1 MDWGSNGEEPTSWEE
16 LYSINLIP
24 SELFLKFRKEVQG
37 LRVGL
42 NLEVH
47 TYIIFSSWFLTVILC
62 AQFKWFEIF
71 DKPMLNSLFAMF
83 KEYLLCWVTLHAGHQ
98 MSCFCEDWCLNK
110 VWFGESFI
118 FYDVYVLNLQTLNNP

>member
-1 MDWGSNGEEPTSWEE
+1 MDRGSNGEEPTSWEE

-62 AQFKWFEIF
+62 AQFKWFEIL

-83 KEYLLCWVTLHAGHQ
+83 
-98 MSCFCEDWCLNK
+98 
-110 VWFGESFI
+110 I
-118 FYDVYVLNLQTLNNP
+118 